1 MTQVILDV
9 FKLSDNTETNKAKFS
24 DGGNG
29 GSHLEARV
37 AKLETEVSGIKTDL
51 AIIKETMA
59 TDSRVKDILIEMHA
73 NTTKTICWLIGS
85 MVAISSLA
93 ITIAKFIF

>member
-1 MTQVILDV
+1 MPKVILDA
-9 FKLSDNTETNKAKFS
+9 FKTNNKTETNKVKFS
-24 DGGNG
+24 DGDNG
-29 GSHLEARV
+29 GSNLEARIT
-37 AKLETEVSGIKTDL
+37 KLEADVSSIKTDL

-85 MVAISSLA
+85 MIAITGLA
-93 ITIAKFIF
+93 MTIAKFIF